1 MRLACPNC
9 GAEYEVADDVIPE
22 SGRDV
27 QCSNCGHTWF
37 EQPGTAAPTA
47 APAPDADPA
56 PEEAD
61 GPESDDWREAD
72 PDPTPEAD
80 AEAEPEPD
88 PAPDQAPESPG
99 QPARRTLD
107 PEVAGILREERE
119 REEAARRAEAAG
131 LESQPDLG
139 LDDSATPEDQ
149 RGAEARR
156 RMARLRGQDTPE
168 PLGPAA
174 TAAAA
179 AATVAAQPE
188 QDQSRR
194 DMLPDIDEINS
205 TLRSGGE
212 VTAAPAEESAPPRK
226 SGSFRLGFLLVVG
239 LAVVAALAY
248 AFAPQIGA
256 RVPQL
261 ADPLAAYV
269 AQVDG
274 WRLWLD
280 LTLQDLMAAMEGAD
294 NGPAAPPEAAPVV
307 SPEPPATPEAP
318 DTAPE

>member
-37 EQPGTAAPTA
+37 EQPGAAATPAVPSPDAGT
-47 APAPDADPA
+47 APD
-56 PEEAD
+56 EAD
-61 GPESDDWREAD
+61 APVSDDGRDTA
-72 PDPTPEAD
+72 PDPVPDAD
-80 AEAEPEPD
+80 AEADAEPD

-99 QPARRTLD
+99 RPARRTLD
-107 PEVAGILREERE
+107 PEVADILREERE
-119 REEAARRAEAAG
+119 REEAARRAEAEG

-156 RMARLRGQDTPE
+156 RMARLRGQDTPD
-168 PLGPAA
+168 PRGPAA

-194 DMLPDIDEINS
+194 DQLPDIDEINS

-212 VTAAPAEESAPPRK
+212 ATAAPAEESEPPRK
-226 SGSFRLGFLLVVG
+226 SGGFRLGFLLVVG
-239 LAVVAALAY
+239 LAVLAALAY

-261 ADPLAAYV
+261 ADPLTAYV
-269 AQVDG
+269 AQVDA

-280 LTLQDLMAAMEGAD
+280 LTLQDLMAGMEGTD
-294 NGPAAPPEAAPVV
+294 NSPAAPETAPDV

-318 DTAPE
+318 DTATE

>member
-37 EQPGTAAPTA
+37 EQPGAAATTTAPAQDAAPEPDA
-47 APAPDADPA
+47 ADAPDTEDR
-56 PEEAD
+56 
-61 GPESDDWREAD
+61 READ
-72 PDPTPEAD
+72 PNPAPEAD
-80 AEAEPEPD
+80 AEADAEPD
-88 PAPDQAPESPG
+88 TAPDGAPESPG
-99 QPARRTLD
+99 RHARRTLD
-107 PEVAGILREERE
+107 PEVAEILREERE
-119 REEAARRAEAAG
+119 REEAARRAEADR

-139 LDDSATPEDQ
+139 LDDSATPRDQ

-156 RMARLRGQDTPE
+156 RMARLRGQDTSE
-168 PLGPAA
+168 PKGPAA

-179 AATVAAQPE
+179 AATVAARPE

-194 DMLPDIDEINS
+194 DLLPDIDEINS

-212 VTAAPAEESAPPRK
+212 VTGAPAEVSEPPRK
-226 SGSFRLGFLLVVG
+226 SGGFRLGFLLVVG

-248 AFAPQIGA
+248 AFAPQIGE

-269 AQVDG
+269 AQVDA

-280 LTLQDLMAAMEGAD
+280 LALQDLMAAMEGTD
-294 NGPAAPPEAAPVV
+294 NGPAAPPEAAPDV
-307 SPEPPATPEAP
+307 SPDPPATPEAP
-318 DTAPE
+318 DTATE

>member
-37 EQPGTAAPTA
+37 EQPGAAATPA
-47 APAPDADPA
+47 APAPDTDPA
-56 PEEAD
+56 PDEAD
-61 GPESDDWREAD
+61 APESHDWRAAD
-72 PDPTPEAD
+72 RAPTPD
-80 AEAEPEPD
+80 AEAEPESD

-99 QPARRTLD
+99 QHRRRTLD
-107 PEVAGILREERE
+107 PEVADILREERE
-119 REEAARRAEAAG
+119 REEAARRAEAEG

-139 LDDSATPEDQ
+139 IDDSATPEDQ

-156 RMARLRGQDTPE
+156 RMARLRGQATPE
-168 PLGPAA
+168 PKGPAA

-194 DMLPDIDEINS
+194 DLLPDIDEINS

-212 VTAAPAEESAPPRK
+212 ATDAPAEGSEPPRK
-226 SGSFRLGFLLVVG
+226 SGGFRLGFVLVVG
-239 LAVVAALAY
+239 LAVLAALAY

-269 AQVDG
+269 AQVDA

-280 LTLQDLMAAMEGAD
+280 LTLQDLMAAMEGTD
-294 NGPAAPPEAAPVV
+294 SGPAAAPEAAPDV

-318 DTAPE
+318 DTATE

>member
-37 EQPGTAAPTA
+37 EQPGTVATTA

-56 PEEAD
+56 PDEAD
-61 GPESDDWREAD
+61 APESDDWREAD
-72 PDPTPEAD
+72 PDPTPDAS

-88 PAPDQAPESPG
+88 PAPDQAPESPSR
-99 QPARRTLD
+99 PERRTLD
-107 PEVAGILREERE
+107 PEVADILREERE
-119 REEAARRAEAAG
+119 REEAARRAEAAA

-156 RMARLRGQDTPE
+156 RMARLRGQDTSE
-168 PLGPAA
+168 PRGPAA

-212 VTAAPAEESAPPRK
+212 VTSATAEESEPPRK
-226 SGSFRLGFLLVVG
+226 SGGFRLGFLLVVG
-239 LAVVAALAY
+239 LAVLAALAY

-261 ADPLAAYV
+261 ADPLTAYV
-269 AQVDG
+269 AQVDA

-280 LTLQDLMAAMEGAD
+280 LTLQDLTAAMEGTD
-294 NGPAAPPEAAPVV
+294 SGPAAPPEAAPDV
-307 SPEPPATPEAP
+307 SPDPPATPEAP

>member
-37 EQPGTAAPTA
+37 EQPGAAATKA
-47 APAPDADPA
+47 APAPDADSA
-56 PEEAD
+56 LTEAD
-61 GPESDDWREAD
+61 APESDDGCAAD
-72 PDPTPEAD
+72 PDPTSDVDTQAN
-80 AEAEPEPD
+80 AEPD
-88 PAPDQAPESPG
+88 PAPDEAPESPDR
-99 QPARRTLD
+99 PARRTLD
-107 PEVAGILREERE
+107 PEVADILREERE

-139 LDDSATPEDQ
+139 LDDSTTPEDQ

-156 RMARLRGQDTPE
+156 RMARLRGQDTPD
-168 PLGPAA
+168 PRGPAA

-179 AATVAAQPE
+179 AASVAAHPE

-194 DMLPDIDEINS
+194 DLLPDIDEINS

-212 VTAAPAEESAPPRK
+212 VTSEPAEGSEPPRK
-226 SGSFRLGFLLVVG
+226 SGGFRVGFLLVVG
-239 LAVVAALAY
+239 LAVLGALAY
-248 AFAPQIGA
+248 AFAPQIGEQ
-256 RVPQL
+256 VPQL

-269 AQVDG
+269 AQVDA

-280 LTLQDLMAAMEGAD
+280 LTLQDLMAAMAGTD
-294 NGPAAPPEAAPVV
+294 SGPAAPEAAPDV

-318 DTAPE
+318 NTAPE